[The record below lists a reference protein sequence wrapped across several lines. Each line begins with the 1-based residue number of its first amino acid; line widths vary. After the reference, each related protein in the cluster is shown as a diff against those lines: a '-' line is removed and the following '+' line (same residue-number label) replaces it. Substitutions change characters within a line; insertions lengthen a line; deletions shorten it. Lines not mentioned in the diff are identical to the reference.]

1 MSSTAAQKLFT
12 KSNNYTINR
21 DSTAQR
27 SGIPPPKI
35 MGICHIISVD
45 IQHRLRKD
53 LP

>member
-1 MSSTAAQKLFT
+1 MGFTVAQKLFT
-12 KSNNYTINR
+12 KSNDYTM
-21 DSTAQR
+21 DQDLAAQR
-27 SGIPPPKI
+27 SGIPPLKI